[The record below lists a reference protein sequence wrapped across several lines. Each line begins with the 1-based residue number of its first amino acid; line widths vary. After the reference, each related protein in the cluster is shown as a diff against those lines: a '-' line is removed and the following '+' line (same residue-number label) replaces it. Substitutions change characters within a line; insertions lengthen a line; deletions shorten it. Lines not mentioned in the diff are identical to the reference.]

1 MRLCAILLVGAVA
14 CGPGGG
20 APAAPTSPPRFPTTA
35 PSTFPPAPFFTG
47 TVRPLTEAER
57 ATMTGVSWHEGCPVP
72 LDDLSALE
80 VTFWGFDGRD
90 HDDGLLVVHEDAADA
105 LLDVFGELFRARYP
119 FERIEPVD
127 AYGGDDNR
135 SMEANNT
142 SAFNCRLATGSDSS
156 WSEHAFGRAIDVNP
170 IQNPWVPQSGPILPP
185 AGEEYAD
192 RSNERPGMILAGGD
206 VVELFASIGWSWG
219 GDWTSVKDYQ
229 HFSAT
234 GR

>member
-1 MRLCAILLVGAVA
+1 
-14 CGPGGG
+14 
-20 APAAPTSPPRFPTTA
+20 
-35 PSTFPPAPFFTG
+35 
-47 TVRPLTEAER
+47 
-57 ATMTGVSWHEGCPVP
+57 MTGVSWHEGCPVP
-72 LDDLSALE
+72 LEGLRALE
-80 VTFWGFDGRD
+80 ITFWHFDGTA
-90 HDDGLLVVHEDAADA
+90 HDDGLLVVHADAAES
-105 LLDVFGELFRARYP
+105 LLDVFGELFRIRYP

-142 SAFNCRLATGSDSS
+142 SVFNCRLATGSDSS

-170 IQNPWVPQSGPILPP
+170 IQNPWVPNSGPILPP
-185 AGEEYAD
+185 AGEAYAD

-206 VVELFASIGWSWG
+206 VVEAFASVGWSWG

-229 HFSAT
+229 HFSPS